1 MGFARAIDTVYC
13 NAGLRLPTLH
23 LYPPRRVC
31 ELYTFRTPQ
40 RRQAGGCFLAL
51 NSREAIQQISAS
63 AGNKCFANHFSHQM
77 MLSEKQAADFAASS
91 LIHYQP
97 YVRCGAPRTPRNVLV
112 ILNPHSGR
120 GRSGEVFYEQVQ
132 PILKHFYYKLTQ
144 LAGFRM
150 KVVETGA
157 AGHAKNLA
165 STVDLGTCP
174 DGIICVGGDG
184 IVNEVLNGLLSRVDT
199 NGKNLPPIGIVP
211 AGSDNSLAWS
221 VLGVRDPIPAALSIV
236 KGGSTAVD
244 VFACNWPQAGVTH
257 FGVTASYFG
266 FLGDV
271 LELSEKYR
279 VQFGPLR
286 YFIAGVLKFLSLPE
300 YSFELEYLPSTA
312 KKSEEDNVLEDKGK
326 FGALDQSDDF
336 SLEQV
341 KELNPDLET
350 KWVRR
355 KGRYL
360 GILVCNHSCKTA
372 QSLSSEVVAPKA
384 EHDDNSLDLILV
396 HGSGRMRLLRF
407 FVDLQFGQH
416 LSLPFVEYVK

>member
-1 MGFARAIDTVYC
+1 M
-13 NAGLRLPTLH
+13 
-23 LYPPRRVC
+23 
-31 ELYTFRTPQ
+31 
-40 RRQAGGCFLAL
+40 
-51 NSREAIQQISAS
+51 
-63 AGNKCFANHFSHQM
+63 NKCNQY
-77 MLSEKQAADFAASS
+77 L
-91 LIHYQP
+91 
-97 YVRCGAPRTPRNVLV
+97 R
-112 ILNPHSGR
+112 
-120 GRSGEVFYEQVQ
+120 
-132 PILKHFYYKLTQ
+132 LTQ

-326 FGALDQSDDF
+326 FGTLDQSDDF

-416 LSLPFVEYVK
+416 LSLPFVEYVKVKSVKIKPIGNTHNGCGIDGELLRLDGQVVCSLLPEKFVLLGCNPRDCK